1 MTTAATHHE
10 HGNTPAGTLFVA
22 FELSEKTWKLGFTTG
37 HGQKPRARAVTARD
51 QKRVLD
57 EIAQAKRRVV
67 YLPNADKY
75 RRLTRRPPKGQKV
88 LDERALMASQ
98 RPFHSWG
105 RPQNQPC
112 GHTDPASAHGHPSLP
127 LLRSLPHTPAGGGHG
142 GTRKSSTSRR
152 VQTWSVNPAAIA
164 GV

>member
-1 MTTAATHHE
+1 LLDSLVE
-10 HGNTPAGTLFVA
+10 SLP
-22 FELSEKTWKLGFTTG
+22 
-37 HGQKPRARAVTARD
+37 TAR
-51 QKRVLD
+51 VLLLVNYRP
-57 EIAQAKRRVV
+57 EYQHGWGSKTYYTQLRLEVV

-127 LLRSLPHTPAGGGHG
+127 LLRSLPHTPAGCGHG